1 MKWLNSSK
9 ITDARLFA
17 LSFGGW
23 LECAR
28 VAMKL
33 CKNMG
38 RKMQRKFVD
47 LNSATNVRIC
57 GRASELEGWERE
69 RERER
74 KQKAKMLEKPSQ

>member
-1 MKWLNSSK
+1 MIVNCRRHKYIIIDFIEVYYIMKWLNSSE

-23 LECAR
+23 LACAR

-47 LNSATNVRIC
+47 LNSATNVRI
-57 GRASELEGWERE
+57 
-69 RERER
+69 
-74 KQKAKMLEKPSQ
+74 